1 MGGGA
6 VYLRSAAATH
16 VAAPRPGSAR
26 RRRAP
31 VPQNVHSVH
40 RAGALR
46 AIALLYLPHACVS
59 AACGPCQTAG
69 PTSPAAQP
77 AWLAALKKERESVL
91 ASINYTGGVFA
102 NPSLG
107 WTQGAYIQPQVHPYD
122 RFFFDE
128 VSGNYT
134 VDRFLADLEKR
145 YGGVDAVLLWPTYT
159 NLGIDDRNQFD
170 FFRAMPGGLDGV
182 KQVTA
187 QLHAAGVRVLW
198 PYNPWDN
205 GTRREALDDQHTLAA
220 LLKQTGGDGFNG
232 DTMGSIPRSF
242 WAAALQDSYPIA
254 LEPEDGGT
262 DASLNWATMGWGYW
276 LYPHVPQVD
285 RFKYLTRGKFMT
297 NVCDRWAT
305 RKTDNLQSAWFNG
318 AGYESWENVW
328 GTWNGIVP
336 RDAEALRR
344 VSTMLRFFGG
354 QGGLL
359 QAEEWEPHT
368 PAVLTPGV
376 FGSRFPN
383 GTHTLYTLVNRAGTA
398 FPEVHIS
405 LPEVQLLAQGDSP
418 LVEESHQEATRY
430 FDCYRGVELS
440 PHAAPPSHAMHGS
453 HVPPRRRAAAGAIG
467 AMATPLVISLPLEK
481 EGYGCVLGVRGAAAA
496 SAPPLVSFLRTMA
509 ALSATPLQ
517 QLSATWRYLPQALV
531 PITAT
536 RTTSALPAGMVAIPA
551 AANFSFVVRGIEVEG
566 DDAHGVDVQYPWE
579 RCAAARNRPA
589 RPPPDSPNASSSAQ
603 VAVPPHSS
611 TQPRCPRAAQP
622 PATQARAL
630 ATGGGLLHGQVPRDQ
645 RQLLYLP

>member
-1 MGGGA
+1 MAG
-6 VYLRSAAATH
+6 VYL
-16 VAAPRPGSAR
+16 
-26 RRRAP
+26 
-31 VPQNVHSVH
+31 
-40 RAGALR
+40 L
-46 AIALLYLPHACVS
+46 HASVS

-128 VSGNYT
+128 ASGNYT

-170 FFRAMPGGLDGV
+170 FFRTMPGGLDGV

-187 QLHAAGVRVLW
+187 LLHAAGVRVLW
-198 PYNPWDN
+198 PYNPWDT

-254 LEPEDGGT
+254 FEPEDGGT

-276 LYPHVPQVD
+276 LYPRVPQVD

-305 RKTDNLQSAWFNG
+305 RKTDNLQSVWFNG
-318 AGYESWENVW
+318 VGYESWENVW

-354 QGGLL
+354 RGGLL

-368 PAVLTPGV
+368 PSVLTPGV

-398 FPEVHIS
+398 LPEVHIS
-405 LPEVQLLAQGDSP
+405 LPEVQLPTQGDSS
-418 LVEESHQEATRY
+418 LVEESHREAMRY
-430 FDCYRGVELS
+430 FDCYQGVELM
-440 PHAAPPSHAMHGS
+440 PHAAPPSPATHGS
-453 HVPPRRRAAAGAIG
+453 HAPPRGRAAGTMGAT
-467 AMATPLVISLPLEK
+467 ATPLVISLPLEK
-481 EGYGCVLGVRGAAAA
+481 EGYGCVLGARGAAAA
-496 SAPPLVSFLRTMA
+496 SAPPLVTFLRTMA
-509 ALSATPLQ
+509 ALSVTPLQ
-517 QLSATWRYLPQALV
+517 HLSAEWRYLPQALV

-536 RTTSALPAGMVAIPA
+536 RTASAPPAGMVAIPA
-551 AANFSFVVRGIEVEG
+551 AANFSFVVRGIEIEG
-566 DDAHGVDVQYPWE
+566 DDKHGVDVQYPWE
-579 RCAAARNRPA
+579 MCAAARSRPA
-589 RPPPDSPNASSSAQ
+589 PTPPWPWPDAPIASLSAPQ
-603 VAVPPHSS
+603 VAAPPHSLA
-611 TQPRCPRAAQP
+611 QRRCPRAAQP
-622 PATQARAL
+622 PATRARAL
-630 ATGGGLLHGQVPRDQ
+630 ATGGCLLHGQVPRDQ
-645 RQLLYLP
+645 RQLLYLPQGHRLHAARPLPLAPAVGRRRSRAPMSP